1 MILCLSNQIM
11 HKYSNLRARIDNDEA
26 YFSSDFCG
34 GEYFVGKYETIHKI
48 NNYKSCMDTTV
59 NKEPPEY
66 VHSMHTASRVVVCI
80 ILLRIR

>member
-34 GEYFVGKYETIHKI
+34 GEYFVGKYETIHK
-48 NNYKSCMDTTV
+48 
-59 NKEPPEY
+59 
-66 VHSMHTASRVVVCI
+66 
-80 ILLRIR
+80 